1 MEIYLKT
8 PISAEDLKKL
18 SLNAKDFALMHGI
31 AMRVKDLPTD
41 ALVPLSFTLLPS
53 PFSAY
58 WFNYAKSIQTDLN
71 AVIHNVA
78 YDDEFLKESLKSTIS
93 VDEFSA
99 KLFEIYQTLLQEG
112 ALQEVSLGLLRSDYM
127 LNMKKC
133 TKDLGLKQVEINTIA
148 SSFGGLSPKLRTLHQ
163 YILDCL
169 KIKTSNNTLP
179 SNSATEQLAKGLYL
193 AWEIYGNPK
202 AAVLFVV
209 EEVTYNICD
218 QRALE
223 FFISEHYCHR
233 ITVLRYR
240 FSELQNIITL
250 DNRKLFVQDNEIAVV
265 YYRTGY
271 DPLQYSAKDW
281 DIRLLIEKSKAIKC
295 PSIRYHLAGTKKI
308 QQELT
313 KPGILEK
320 FLPNP
325 SSANKIRE
333 IFANQ
338 YSLDMNDDGN
348 KIIKM
353 AIETPEKFVLKP
365 QREGGGHNVYGKN
378 VKKTLEE
385 LASSKEREGYI
396 LMEFINSPS
405 VQNYFIQ
412 WNKDAIPCHLNC
424 ELGIFGVVIGNKDS
438 VLHNFEAGHLL
449 RSKTD
454 DSNETGISAGFGALD
469 TPFLV

>member
-163 YILDCL
+163 
-169 KIKTSNNTLP
+169 
-179 SNSATEQLAKGLYL
+179 
-193 AWEIYGNPK
+193 
-202 AAVLFVV
+202 
-209 EEVTYNICD
+209 
-218 QRALE
+218 
-223 FFISEHYCHR
+223 
-233 ITVLRYR
+233 
-240 FSELQNIITL
+240 
-250 DNRKLFVQDNEIAVV
+250 
-265 YYRTGY
+265 
-271 DPLQYSAKDW
+271 
-281 DIRLLIEKSKAIKC
+281 
-295 PSIRYHLAGTKKI
+295 
-308 QQELT
+308 
-313 KPGILEK
+313 
-320 FLPNP
+320 
-325 SSANKIRE
+325 
-333 IFANQ
+333 
-338 YSLDMNDDGN
+338 
-348 KIIKM
+348 
-353 AIETPEKFVLKP
+353 
-365 QREGGGHNVYGKN
+365 
-378 VKKTLEE
+378 
-385 LASSKEREGYI
+385 
-396 LMEFINSPS
+396 
-405 VQNYFIQ
+405 
-412 WNKDAIPCHLNC
+412 
-424 ELGIFGVVIGNKDS
+424 
-438 VLHNFEAGHLL
+438 
-449 RSKTD
+449 
-454 DSNETGISAGFGALD
+454 
-469 TPFLV
+469 